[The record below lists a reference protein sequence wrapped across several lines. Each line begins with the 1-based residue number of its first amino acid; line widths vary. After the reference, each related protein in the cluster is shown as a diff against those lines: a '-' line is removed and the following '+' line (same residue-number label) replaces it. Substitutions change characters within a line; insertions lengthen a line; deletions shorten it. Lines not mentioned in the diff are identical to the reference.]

1 MVYRK
6 MNVLHFALSLEI
18 MVCKKLKVLS
28 LTIVVFSTI
37 RKDHN
42 ENMCKMIMGEAHLK
56 YKIYNET
63 YNNVRNCNK
72 TTRTPFT
79 LAKNVHEVEQHEGTH

>member
-1 MVYRK
+1 
-6 MNVLHFALSLEI
+6 
-18 MVCKKLKVLS
+18 
-28 LTIVVFSTI
+28 
-37 RKDHN
+37 
-42 ENMCKMIMGEAHLK
+42 MIMGEAHLK
-56 YKIYNET
+56 YKTYNET

>member
-1 MVYRK
+1 M
-6 MNVLHFALSLEI
+6 
-18 MVCKKLKVLS
+18 
-28 LTIVVFSTI
+28 VFSTI

-79 LAKNVHEVEQHEGTH
+79 LAKNVCEVEQHDIDKKVHLRTQFFISLLKTKNY